1 MGGKR
6 RKMGREGRKTVL
18 NLLLCHID
26 WRILITTIIIR
37 VDPVPLKFGIKLL
50 QLNYLKVS
58 RVPNQC

>member
-1 MGGKR
+1 
-6 RKMGREGRKTVL
+6 MGREGRKTVL